1 MVRMAL
7 YFFLTLL
14 LILPAIL
21 FAQQAALSGKVTD
34 KSDGSE
40 LIGVTIMITGT
51 RFGTVTDEFGR
62 YTINL
67 PSGTYTINVSYIGYE
82 STMYT
87 GIVLKEGEHKT
98 MNISMNA
105 TMVTIDQE
113 IVIVGDKPLID
124 VEESKSSSQISRE
137 LIAAAPTRAI
147 QGLLNTQ
154 TGVVLNPE
162 GIHIR
167 GGRTYETGFYID
179 DVSATDP
186 LAGTGFGIDIGT
198 NAIDNI
204 EISTS
209 TPGVEYGDAT
219 SGIVNTKTRTGGD
232 QFAFSLALKRDNFGF
247 NSDANSSF
255 NQSTYET
262 SAGGPV
268 KFNKDVPA
276 KFHYLASFK
285 FNFTDTYI
293 KQPASQLTSSL
304 YPNSFWTPYQDNRW
318 AGMLKLNYNFS
329 PTKKLTFSYLRSV
342 TANQD
347 YNMLRITGNDVPFTP
362 GYQFSFALQPD
373 NANTY
378 THDTNLETVT
388 WNHTPAPTVS
398 YKIAASRLFV
408 HLRADANGRDWRPE
422 EVNSQLDPVSIVT
435 FPTGYFNPD
444 DSIVFVNPAPGL
456 YNNDGIA
463 TLWHDHYVEDY
474 NIKATGTRYSKN
486 TLNRFYFGLDF
497 RHQQMQWIDISRP
510 WIGAPIQLPDSQYT
524 QSFRLGDV
532 SDVWKVQPV
541 KGAFFIA
548 DKYKFHGLIADV
560 GLRLEYWMPGKYVDD
575 AVANPDALIADE
587 IRESYLENTINLMGR
602 RAKLRLLPKIAASFP
617 VAENKVMY
625 FNYGQS
631 TISPHPSYIYTGLDP
646 YYADRSTLGFIGNP
660 DLNPEVDISY
670 ELGLKAQL
678 TKNDAL
684 DIAAYWKDKYD
695 FITSSTI
702 LLKDATG
709 REVSRTIRINADYA
723 RVRGIEATYIKR
735 IQQWFE
741 SSLSFSYSIATGQSS
756 SASQD
761 LDEILATGNSTSTT
775 ETYLAWDSPVD
786 AKGYVLLT
794 ANNEDGLFRKKWINH
809 FSLYTEAV
817 YRTGRRYTPYLFTG
831 NEPTS
836 GRPIYEID
844 SDPENLYSALS
855 VSSFWLNT
863 SLKKWFTMKKTQL
876 AISIEL
882 TNLLNTKN
890 TAIVNPVTGSAYET
904 GDDVPTEWRDPRY
917 LDPRDPRSSNIP
929 PDNPARYYEQRHLL
943 LGLSVKF
950 N

>member
-268 KFNKDVPA
+268 KFNKDFPA

-329 PTKKLTFSYLRSV
+329 PTKKTDFLL
-342 TANQD
+342 
-347 YNMLRITGNDVPFTP
+347 
-362 GYQFSFALQPD
+362 
-373 NANTY
+373 
-378 THDTNLETVT
+378 
-388 WNHTPAPTVS
+388 PAFCN
-398 YKIAASRLFV
+398 R
-408 HLRADANGRDWRPE
+408 
-422 EVNSQLDPVSIVT
+422 Q
-435 FPTGYFNPD
+435 
-444 DSIVFVNPAPGL
+444 PGL
-456 YNNDGIA
+456 QYVA
-463 TLWHDHYVEDY
+463 HY
-474 NIKATGTRYSKN
+474 
-486 TLNRFYFGLDF
+486 
-497 RHQQMQWIDISRP
+497 
-510 WIGAPIQLPDSQYT
+510 
-524 QSFRLGDV
+524 
-532 SDVWKVQPV
+532 
-541 KGAFFIA
+541 
-548 DKYKFHGLIADV
+548 
-560 GLRLEYWMPGKYVDD
+560 
-575 AVANPDALIADE
+575 
-587 IRESYLENTINLMGR
+587 
-602 RAKLRLLPKIAASFP
+602 
-617 VAENKVMY
+617 
-625 FNYGQS
+625 
-631 TISPHPSYIYTGLDP
+631 
-646 YYADRSTLGFIGNP
+646 
-660 DLNPEVDISY
+660 
-670 ELGLKAQL
+670 
-678 TKNDAL
+678 
-684 DIAAYWKDKYD
+684 
-695 FITSSTI
+695 
-702 LLKDATG
+702 
-709 REVSRTIRINADYA
+709 
-723 RVRGIEATYIKR
+723 
-735 IQQWFE
+735 
-741 SSLSFSYSIATGQSS
+741 
-756 SASQD
+756 
-761 LDEILATGNSTSTT
+761 
-775 ETYLAWDSPVD
+775 
-786 AKGYVLLT
+786 
-794 ANNEDGLFRKKWINH
+794 RK
-809 FSLYTEAV
+809 
-817 YRTGRRYTPYLFTG
+817 
-831 NEPTS
+831 
-836 GRPIYEID
+836 
-844 SDPENLYSALS
+844 
-855 VSSFWLNT
+855 
-863 SLKKWFTMKKTQL
+863 
-876 AISIEL
+876 
-882 TNLLNTKN
+882 
-890 TAIVNPVTGSAYET
+890 
-904 GDDVPTEWRDPRY
+904 
-917 LDPRDPRSSNIP
+917 
-929 PDNPARYYEQRHLL
+929 
-943 LGLSVKF
+943 
-950 N
+950 

>member
-1 MVRMAL
+1 MAL
-7 YFFLTLL
+7 LFN
-14 LILPAIL
+14 LIMCLVSPAYL
-21 FAQQAALSGKVTD
+21 FAQQATLSGKVTD
-34 KSDGSE
+34 NTNGEE
-40 LIGVTIMITGT
+40 LIGVTIMLTGT
-51 RFGTVTDEFGR
+51 RFGSVTDEYGQYR
-62 YTINL
+62 LTI
-67 PSGTYTINVSYIGYE
+67 PEGTYNISVSYIGYE
-82 STMYT
+82 SVLYT
-87 GIVLKEGEHKT
+87 AVVLRDGEQKQLDIRLNPT
-98 MNISMNA
+98 A
-105 TMVTIDQE
+105 VTIDQE
-113 IVIVGDKPLID
+113 IVIIGDKPLID

-137 LIAAAPTRAI
+137 IIAAAPTRNI

-198 NAIDNI
+198 NAVENI
-204 EISTS
+204 EVSSS
-209 TPGVEYGDAT
+209 TPGVEFGDAT

-232 QFAFSLALKRDNFGF
+232 QFNGAFTLKRDNFGF
-247 NSDANSSF
+247 NESSNASF
-255 NQSTYET
+255 NQSTYEAA
-262 SAGGPV
+262 AGGPV
-268 KFNKDVPA
+268 RFSKTAPVR
-276 KFHYLASFK
+276 FHYFVSLK

-293 KQPASQLTSSL
+293 KSPASQLVSSL
-304 YPNSFWTPYQDNRW
+304 YPSSFWTPYQDNRW
-318 AGMLKLNYNFS
+318 AGLLKLNYDFS
-329 PTKKLTFSYLRSV
+329 PTKRLSFSYLRSI

-347 YNMLRITGNDVPFTP
+347 YNMLRITGNDVPFNP

-373 NANTY
+373 HANTY

-388 WNHTPAPTVS
+388 WNHTPKPTIS
-398 YKIAASRLFV
+398 YKVSLSRLFV
-408 HLRADANGRDWRPE
+408 HLRADANGRDWRPS
-422 EVNSQLDPVSIVT
+422 EVTSQFEPSSIVT
-435 FPTGYFNPD
+435 FPAEAYNPD

-474 NIKATGTRYSKN
+474 TVKATGTCYSKN
-486 TLNRFYFGLDF
+486 TLNRFYFGMEF
-497 RHQQMQWIDISRP
+497 KHQQMQWIDITRP
-510 WIGAPIQLPDSQYT
+510 WIGAPIQLPDSQFT

-532 SDVWKVQPV
+532 SDAWKVQPV

-587 IRESYLENTINLMGR
+587 IRQSYLDHTINLLGMR
-602 RAKLRLLPKIAASFP
+602 TKLRLLPKIAASFP
-617 VAENKVMY
+617 VTENKVMY

-670 ELGLKAQL
+670 ELGLKSQL
-678 TKNDAL
+678 TKNDAF
-684 DIAAYWKDKYD
+684 DVAAYWKDKYD

-702 LLKDATG
+702 LLEDATG
-709 REVSRTIRINADYA
+709 REVSRTIRINSDYA
-723 RVRGIEATYIKR
+723 RIRGIEATYIKR
-735 IQQWFE
+735 IKKWFE

-761 LDEILATGNSTSTT
+761 LDEILATGNNTMAS

-786 AKGYVLLT
+786 AKGYVLLLVDQ
-794 ANNEDGLFRKKWINH
+794 EDGLFRKKWMNQ
-809 FSLYTEAV
+809 FSVYAEAV

-831 NEPTS
+831 YEPNS
-836 GRPIYEID
+836 GRPIYEMN
-844 SDPENLYSALS
+844 SDPEAIYSALS

-863 SLKKWFTMKKTQL
+863 SIRKWFVMGKTQL
-876 AISIEL
+876 AISFEL
-882 TNLLNTKN
+882 TNLLNNKN
-890 TAIVNPVTGSAYET
+890 TAIVNPVTGRAYEA
-904 GDDVPTEWRDPRY
+904 GDDVPTEWKDPRY

-929 PDNPARYYEQRHLL
+929 PDNPARYYEQRHFL
-943 LGLSVKF
+943 LGLSMNF